1 MHRHRG
7 RAGGEMSRRQFVGII
22 ILILGFFF
30 VWEVIANA
38 KQTQPDQKRVR
49 EIQAALLAHGFEPGR
64 SWHETQE
71 LLRGIARSHH
81 WQTHRAPD
89 ARVLILLGL
98 GNKYSDPDVLL
109 EEHNRLD
116 IGVKE

>member
-1 MHRHRG
+1 MKRL
-7 RAGGEMSRRQFVGII
+7 I
-22 ILILGFFF
+22 ILAVLINMAMLYT
-30 VWEVIANA
+30 VAVLHAR
-38 KQTQPDQKRVR
+38 QTQPDQKRVR
-49 EIQAALLAHGFEPGR
+49 EIQAALVAHGFEPGR
-64 SWHETQE
+64 SWPETQK
-71 LLRGIARSHH
+71 LLRDIARSHH

-116 IGVKE
+116 GGNDEQGTRCNAFGGI

>member
-1 MHRHRG
+1 MLYTVAVLHAR
-7 RAGGEMSRRQFVGII
+7 
-22 ILILGFFF
+22 
-30 VWEVIANA
+30 
-38 KQTQPDQKRVR
+38 QTQPDAKRVR
-49 EIQAALLAHGFEPGR
+49 EIQAALVAHGYEPGR
-64 SWHETQE
+64 SWPETQG
-71 LLRGIARSHH
+71 LLRDIARSHH

-116 IGVKE
+116 GGQSGE

>member
-1 MHRHRG
+1 M
-7 RAGGEMSRRQFVGII
+7 RR
-22 ILILGFFF
+22 LILCTLAMLYT
-30 VWEVIANA
+30 VAVLHAR
-38 KQTQPDQKRVR
+38 QTQPDVKRVR
-49 EIQAALLAHGFEPGR
+49 EIQAALVAHGFEPGR
-64 SWHETQE
+64 SWPETQG
-71 LLRGIARSHH
+71 LLRDIARSHH

-116 IGVKE
+116 GGQSGE

>member
-1 MHRHRG
+1 
-7 RAGGEMSRRQFVGII
+7 MSNRRFFIIFV
-22 ILILGFFF
+22 LSA
-30 VWEVIANA
+30 IAWA
-38 KQTQPDQKRVR
+38 VFCTVAMSIPRQTQPDTKRIR
-49 EIQAALLAHGFEPGR
+49 EIQAALAAHGFEPGR
-64 SWHETQE
+64 SWLETQK
-71 LLRGIARSHH
+71 LLRDIARNHH

-116 IGVKE
+116 GGQSEE

>member
-1 MHRHRG
+1 MKK
-7 RAGGEMSRRQFVGII
+7 
-22 ILILGFFF
+22 LIFL
-30 VWEVIANA
+30 IAISITYVSFG
-38 KQTQPDQKRVR
+38 KQIQPDSKRIR
-49 EIQAALLAHGFEPGR
+49 EIQAALVAHGFKPGR
-64 SWHETQE
+64 SWLETQGF
-71 LLRGIARSHH
+71 LRDIARSHH

-116 IGVKE
+116 GGQSE